1 MFSFIRLS
9 RAMVS
14 LHCNKTLSNMREKK
28 AENIVLGKKSSHFR
42 GWGALSSKFSN
53 ILNFKD
59 DILR

>member
-28 AENIVLGKKSSHFR
+28 AENIVLGKK
-42 GWGALSSKFSN
+42 K
-53 ILNFKD
+53 
-59 DILR
+59 

>member
-28 AENIVLGKKSSHFR
+28 AENIALGKKVAISEAGELCQVNSAIF
-42 GWGALSSKFSN
+42 
-53 ILNFKD
+53 
-59 DILR
+59 

>member
-28 AENIVLGKKSSHFR
+28 AENIVLGKKVAISEAGELCQVNSAVF
-42 GWGALSSKFSN
+42 
-53 ILNFKD
+53 
-59 DILR
+59 